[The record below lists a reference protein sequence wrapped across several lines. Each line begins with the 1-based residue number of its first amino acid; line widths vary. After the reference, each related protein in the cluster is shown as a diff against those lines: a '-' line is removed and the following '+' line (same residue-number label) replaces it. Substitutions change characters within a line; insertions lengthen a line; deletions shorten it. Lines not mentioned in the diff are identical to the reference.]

1 MKIIIPEKQGV
12 IIMKRKG
19 SWVAD
24 RIIQDKKKQDYFKRL
39 ADRMKNKEV
48 INERNNSTKSD
59 K

>member
-1 MKIIIPEKQGV
+1 
-12 IIMKRKG
+12 MKRKG

-39 ADRMKNKEV
+39 ADRRKNKEV
-48 INERNNSTKSD
+48 INERNNSTKSN